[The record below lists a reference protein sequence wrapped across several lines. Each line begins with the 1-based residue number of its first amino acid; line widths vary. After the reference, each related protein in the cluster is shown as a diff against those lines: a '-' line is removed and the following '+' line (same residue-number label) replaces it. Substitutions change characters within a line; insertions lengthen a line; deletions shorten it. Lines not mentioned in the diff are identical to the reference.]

1 MNLGLMDK
9 GFIVVGGSKG
19 MGFEVA
25 KELAAN
31 GAKIAIISRN
41 GAENAVATIHSDSGV
56 QVHSILGDA
65 TQSQSIGQAIDQAVD
80 ILGGVHGL
88 VTTNAERR
96 YGGLLDSSDDDWL
109 HAFESVV
116 MGTVRCCRAA
126 LPHMISAGGG
136 SIVTL
141 GAYSVRSPKPYLFPY
156 ASSKASVANITKNIA
171 QTYGSHGI
179 RANCVCPGVIETER
193 SRKRLDDLIAEHA
206 IDRDEAGT
214 LDIAN
219 LGMKVAL
226 QRLGKPS
233 EVGNLIAFLLSEKSA
248 YINGALINIDGGTE
262 F

>member
-1 MNLGLMDK
+1 MNLGVKDK
-9 GFIVVGGSKG
+9 GYIVVGGSKG
-19 MGFEVA
+19 MGFEAA

-31 GAKIAIISRN
+31 GAKIALMSRN
-41 GAENAVATIHSDSGV
+41 GAENAVAAIHSDSGV
-56 QVHSILGDA
+56 QVNSILGDA
-65 TQSQSIGQAIDQAVD
+65 TQAESIDQAITQAVE

-88 VTTNAERR
+88 VTTNAKRR
-96 YGGLLDSSDDDWL
+96 YGGLLDSSDEDWL
-109 HAFESVV
+109 HAFQSVV
-116 MGTVRCCRAA
+116 MGTVRCCRAV
-126 LPHMISAGGG
+126 LPHMIKAGGG

-141 GAYSVRSPKPYLFPY
+141 GAYSVRSPKSYLFPY

-171 QTYGSHGI
+171 LTYGSHGI

-193 SRKRLDDLIAEHA
+193 SRKRLDDLIAEHG
-206 IDRDEAGT
+206 IDRDEAGA

-219 LGMKVAL
+219 LGMNVAL
-226 QRLGKPS
+226 QRLGKPN